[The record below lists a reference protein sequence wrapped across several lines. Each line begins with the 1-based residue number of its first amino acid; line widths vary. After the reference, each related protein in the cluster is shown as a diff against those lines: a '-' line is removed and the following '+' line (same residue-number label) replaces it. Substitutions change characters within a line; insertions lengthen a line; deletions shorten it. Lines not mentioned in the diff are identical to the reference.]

1 MFSVDAAAVTSMNMR
16 NSCNDLQPEHAAALQ
31 IQLRHFPALKH
42 IDLSRNPGLR
52 LLPVS
57 LLHIAAG
64 IETFNCIECSLRL
77 PAQSFFSESEEAS
90 CLMQNSRNIQA
101 LINGSHNF
109 FDQILDFSGLDLMP
123 SQASE
128 IACYLRFYKNVERL
142 DISRNPTLSRG
153 GAATILSALEGTSP
167 FSFRKALSCA
177 CIICDSFFGA
187 GASTSSIS
195 TLNLSDT
202 SLVNADATALQQVL
216 CKLRAIEHLD
226 LSLNRELG
234 SEAVAIILQS
244 LSGK

>member
-31 IQLRHFPALKH
+31 IQLSHFPALKH
-42 IDLSRNPGLR
+42 IDVSRNPGLR

-90 CLMQNSRNIQA
+90 CLLQNSRNIQA
-101 LINGSHNF
+101 LINGSHTF

-128 IACYLRFYKNVERL
+128 IAYYLRFYKNVERL

-153 GAATILSALEGTSP
+153 GATTILSALEGTSP
-167 FSFRKALSCA
+167 SHSEKLSRARASFV
-177 CIICDSFFGA
+177 
-187 GASTSSIS
+187 
-195 TLNLSDT
+195 TLFRCRSVDL
-202 SLVNADATALQQVL
+202 
-216 CKLRAIEHLD
+216 KHLD
-226 LSLNRELG
+226 PEPLRYKSCECRRNRTAASAVQVTRHRAPGPLS
-234 SEAVAIILQS
+234 QP
-244 LSGK
+244 